1 MLLFVIGALRAI
13 VEMLGLCLI
22 AQGALYLVAGQG
34 RAANPIYQLFSVI
47 TAPPRKL
54 LRKMLPSGTSA
65 TTSGIICFAL
75 LFLLWAGL
83 AMLRKFI

>member
-22 AQGALYLVAGQG
+22 AQGALYVVAGQR
-34 RAANPIYQLFSVI
+34 RAANPIYQLFSLI
-47 TAPPRKL
+47 TAPPRQL
-54 LRKMLPSGTSA
+54 LRSLLPVGTGA
-65 TTSGIICFAL
+65 TTCGIICFVL

-83 AMLRKFI
+83 ALLRKFI

>member
-1 MLLFVIGALRAI
+1 MLLFFLGALRAI

-22 AQGALYLVAGQG
+22 SQGVLYLVAGQG

-54 LRKMLPSGTSA
+54 LSRLLPVGTS
-65 TTSGIICFAL
+65 TTTIGAVCFAL
-75 LFLLWAGL
+75 LFLLWVGL
-83 AMLRKFI
+83 AILRKFI

>member
-1 MLLFVIGALRAI
+1 MLLFAIGALRAI

-22 AQGALYLVAGQG
+22 AQGVLYLVTGQE
-34 RAANPIYQLFSVI
+34 RVANPIYQLFSVI

-54 LRKMLPSGTSA
+54 LSRLLPGGTNA
-65 TTSGIICFAL
+65 TTIGIVCLAL

-83 AMLRKFI
+83 AILRKFI

>member
-1 MLLFVIGALRAI
+1 MLLFVIGAVRAI

-22 AQGALYLVAGQG
+22 AQGALYLLAGQG
-34 RAANPIYQLFSVI
+34 RAANPIYHLFSVI

-54 LRKMLPSGTSA
+54 LRRLLPAGTTA
-65 TTSGIICFAL
+65 TTSGIVCFAL

-83 AMLRKFI
+83 AVLRKFI